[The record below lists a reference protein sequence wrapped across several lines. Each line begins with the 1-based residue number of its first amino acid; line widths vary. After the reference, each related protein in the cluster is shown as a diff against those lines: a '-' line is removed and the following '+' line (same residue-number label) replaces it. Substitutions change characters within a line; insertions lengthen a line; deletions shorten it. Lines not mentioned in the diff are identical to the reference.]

1 MYKVLVVDDE
11 KLVRKGIVF
20 GIDWAALDCMV
31 IAEAKN
37 GNEGIEAVEKYNPD
51 LIITDI
57 KMPQMDGIEMLR
69 KIRASSNNIHVIFL
83 TAYSDF
89 EYAQNAIRLSAVDYL
104 LKPFEDGDLEKVV
117 TKVCKMIQNERKQ
130 KRKEN
135 EVHINLVLKVGDK
148 SKYVM
153 DALSYISEHYGDDD
167 LCIRKIADQVGISE
181 GRLSHVFK
189 KETEYSVGTYI
200 KRYRIRKAIKLLRSG
215 KYKVYEVTYMVG
227 YRDITYFS
235 TTFKKI
241 TGVSPSDYR
250 QRSLE

>member
-11 KLVRKGIVF
+11 KLVRKGIVL
-20 GIDWAALDCMV
+20 GIDWAELDCMV
-31 IAEAKN
+31 IAEAEN
-37 GNEGIEAVEKYNPD
+37 GNEGIEFVEKYNPD

-57 KMPQMDGIEMLR
+57 KMPKMDGIQMLR
-69 KIRASSNNIHVIFL
+69 NIRALSNNIHVIFL

-104 LKPFEDGDLEKVV
+104 LKPFEDGELEEVV
-117 TKVCKMIQNERKQ
+117 TKVCKIIESERKQ
-130 KRKEN
+130 KEKEDD
-135 EVHINLVLKVGDK
+135 VYINLVLKSGDK

-153 DALSYISEHYGDDD
+153 EALSYIAKHYGDDD
-167 LCIRKIADQVGISE
+167 LCIRKIADNVGISE

-200 KRYRIRKAIKLLRSG
+200 KRYRTREAIKLLKSA
-215 KYKVYEVTYMVG
+215 KYKVYEVAYMIG

-235 TTFKKI
+235 TTFKKM